1 MFKKFLLLWLI
12 ILTCVTVNADNI
24 SNIDNSDNEANVN
37 PNVEV
42 KVYLDE
48 IKLNK
53 ATKPENKIYI
63 QITEYSNISHA
74 KEHRIPTYPKHWLK
88 RDLLKLKNIILWQGV
103 VESLETKQLI
113 ISLVENEFISLRGD
127 ESLGSIKLIL
137 DNQNQDQNQKINI
150 AWDNA
155 GFKEPIQIK
164 KIINKKLP
172 NHIVF
177 QMQGKHSDYLVK
189 FYVKTRLQ
197 K

>member
-1 MFKKFLLLWLI
+1 MFKKKLLLWLI
-12 ILTCVTVNADNI
+12 ILTCIAVNAEHIN
-24 SNIDNSDNEANVN
+24 SVDNSNNEANIN

-42 KVYLDE
+42 KVYLDA
-48 IKLNK
+48 IKLNSS
-53 ATKPENKIYI
+53 TKPENKIYI
-63 QITEYSNISHA
+63 QITEYSNIHHA
-74 KEHRIPTYPKHWLK
+74 KEHRIPTYPKHWLQ

-103 VESLETKQLI
+103 VESLETKKLV

-127 ESLGSIKLIL
+127 ESLGSVKLIL
-137 DNQNQDQNQKINI
+137 DNQDQEQNQKINI
-150 AWDNA
+150 TWDKA

-172 NHIVF
+172 NHIAF

-189 FYVKTRLQ
+189 FYVKTKLQ

>member
-1 MFKKFLLLWLI
+1 MFKKILFLWLI
-12 ILTCVTVNADNI
+12 TVACITVNADNI
-24 SNIDNSDNEANVN
+24 NNLDNDNNEANIN

-42 KVYLDE
+42 KVYLDT

-53 ATKPENKIYI
+53 PIKSKDKVYI
-63 QITEYSNISHA
+63 QITEYSNIAHA
-74 KEHRIPTYPKHWLK
+74 KEHRIPTYPKHWLQ

-172 NHIVF
+172 NHMVF

-189 FYVKTRLQ
+189 FYVKTKLQ